1 MSAKFSDYICIYYN
15 PSFDPNYWWYYPY
28 DKLEPNKTY
37 EWGMDLAVAYVVDGD
52 SAAYSIA
59 VDYGYG
65 YDYFGVEADIFNTFT
80 TGEE

>member
-1 MSAKFSDYICIYYN
+1 MSVKFSDCEWIFYN
-15 PSFDPNYWWYYPY
+15 PSYYYLYYYPY

-37 EWGMDLAVAYVVDGD
+37 EWGMDLAVAYTMDED

-65 YDYFGVEADIFNTFT
+65 YDYLGVEADIFNTFT
-80 TGEE
+80 TGAE